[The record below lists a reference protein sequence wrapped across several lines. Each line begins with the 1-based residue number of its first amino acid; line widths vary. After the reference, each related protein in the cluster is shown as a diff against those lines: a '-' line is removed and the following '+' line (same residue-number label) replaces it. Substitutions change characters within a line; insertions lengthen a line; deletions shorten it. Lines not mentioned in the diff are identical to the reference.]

1 MKILDNSSSTTPDK
15 IPLTTNALAK
25 EWIPLVRD
33 EIKNY
38 DILVTR
44 PIFVKNI
51 YDEVGQNLHST
62 LESIILKTGDEWKG
76 QLTVVQANITNLNM
90 HGRYREFKTISDIVI
105 SYAEKMGST
114 PIKCRTSDCWGVLY
128 KKNNFAVAHAHWPN
142 IWSWGY
148 YVKVPKGSSPLVFP
162 EGKEGNY
169 YVFPEVGDLVIFPA
183 WVKHEVPP
191 SVCDEDRILVGGNIE
206 RIPHKDL
213 PLPSKE
219 EIKKVV
225 VPSTKPIFGKR
236 K

>member
-1 MKILDNSSSTTPDK
+1 MTDK
-15 IPLTTNALAK
+15 IPLT
-25 EWIPLVRD
+25 RD
-33 EIKNY
+33 EVKNY

-51 YDEVGQNLHST
+51 YNEVGSELHSA
-62 LESIILKTGDEWKG
+62 LQSIILKTGDEWKRR
-76 QLTVVQANITNLNM
+76 LTVVQANITNLNM
-90 HGRYREFKTISDIVI
+90 HGRYKEFKTISDIVLT
-105 SYAEKMGST
+105 YAEKMGST

-128 KKNNFAVAHAHWPN
+128 KKKDFAVAHAHWPN

-148 YVKVPKGSSPLVFP
+148 YVKVPQGSSPLVFP

-169 YVFPEVGDLVIFPA
+169 YVFPQVGDLVIFPA

-191 SVCDEDRILVGGNIE
+191 STVDEDRMLVGGNIE

-213 PLPSKE
+213 PLPSTE

-225 VPSTKPIFGKR
+225 VPTTKPIFGKR

>member
-1 MKILDNSSSTTPDK
+1 MKILDNSSTTTSDK
-15 IPLTTNALAK
+15 
-25 EWIPLVRD
+25 IPLVRD

-38 DILVTR
+38 DINITR

-51 YDEVGQNLHST
+51 YDEVGGKLHSA
-62 LESIILKTGDEWKG
+62 LENIILKTGDEWKR

-128 KKNNFAVAHAHWPN
+128 NKNDFAVAHAHWPN

-148 YVKVPKGSSPLVFP
+148 YVKVPQGSSPLVFP

-183 WVKHEVPP
+183 WIKHEVPP
-191 SVCDEDRILVGGNIE
+191 STIDEDRMLVGGNLE

-213 PLPSKE
+213 TLPSTE

-225 VPSTKPIFGKR
+225 QPYTKKSN
-236 K
+236 

>member
-15 IPLTTNALAK
+15 
-25 EWIPLVRD
+25 IPLVRD

-44 PIFVKNI
+44 PIFIKNI
-51 YDEVGQNLHST
+51 YDEVGSKLHSA
-62 LESIILKTGDEWKG
+62 LESIILKTGDEWKRR
-76 QLTVVQANITNLNM
+76 LTVVQANITNLNM
-90 HGRYREFKTISDIVI
+90 HSRYKEFKTISDIVLT
-105 SYAEKMGST
+105 YAEKMGST
-114 PIKCRTSDCWGVLY
+114 PITCRTSDCWGVLY
-128 KKNNFAVAHAHWPN
+128 KKKDFAVAHAHWPN

-148 YVKVPKGSSPLVFP
+148 YVKVPQGSSPLVFP

-169 YVFPEVGDLVIFPA
+169 YIFPQVGDLVIFPA
-183 WVKHEVPP
+183 WIKHEVPP
-191 SVCDEDRILVGGNIE
+191 SNVDEDRMLVGGNIE

-219 EIKKVV
+219 EIKEVV
-225 VPSTKPIFGKR
+225 VPSIKRIFGER

>member
-1 MKILDNSSSTTPDK
+1 MKILDNSSTTTSDK
-15 IPLTTNALAK
+15 
-25 EWIPLVRD
+25 IPLVRD

-38 DILVTR
+38 DINITR
-44 PIFVKNI
+44 PIFIKNI
-51 YDEVGQNLHST
+51 YDEVGEKLHSA

-76 QLTVVQANITNLNM
+76 RLTVVQANITNLNM

-183 WVKHEVPP
+183 WIKHEVPP

-225 VPSTKPIFGKR
+225 VPSTRPVFGKR